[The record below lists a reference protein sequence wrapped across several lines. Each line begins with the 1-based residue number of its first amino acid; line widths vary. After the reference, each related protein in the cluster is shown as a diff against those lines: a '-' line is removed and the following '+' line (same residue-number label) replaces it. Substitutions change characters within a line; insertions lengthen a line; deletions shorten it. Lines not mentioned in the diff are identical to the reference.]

1 MTTAAEIQ
9 AKMDLLSANMDRL
22 DGITNGGPADTVS
35 TTGGSVPSW
44 AKFLADRELDAAYI
58 AAMAAAGLY
67 ASEADGLAATT
78 DGDYFLVKGS
88 GATFASLFL
97 NDGGSAVSQDLDI
110 PSAEASLN
118 TDYTFTHGS
127 GNRTSVAFIHDLGTG
142 SLNRS
147 GAALNPLID
156 GSLTPPGAYI
166 YLAPGAAVSG
176 RIVGYFPEQSENAS
190 WVADGMKL
198 TVGTAI
204 NYGTWEPVGL
214 KDVVWNSDGTPA
226 SATAVSL
233 GSSFAITGNVTE
245 ITFSNE
251 IPYEAYGIRGV
262 SGTVPASALGTGLAE
277 IEWKGRLTDVYGTE
291 KLPPSPSVGDVV
303 RKRPGGWE
311 AYNPNLNEPE
321 GRDLLN
327 HYWPCDEGQ
336 GTILK
341 DVIGGVEIDT
351 TDASLSGN
359 NSGGS
364 VTWDREGVLTLNNAW
379 FGTPSTVAA
388 RTLFLVYEV
397 PLRKS
402 VWVMTHPRNGDSLI
416 TSTYN
421 QSVTRLR
428 NISGPGIKDLHHR
441 TSDGLLGTGM
451 ALGGITGIW
460 VEKAAQQTGSIFFN
474 SGRADGSGASAQTY
488 RLLCVAT
495 ASGTLTLEQVK
506 KVRLFLAR
514 QLAKR
519 DQYMIPEVCPKQC
532 AVAVWSGESTHH
544 TNLIMDNDPTLSGDT
559 SLRKR
564 AYTNTFLTGV
574 DDPIGDGEV
583 NRPFEQLTYWMDQ
596 TDEGGYQIGNEGLSL
611 NVRARKMGP
620 LRGFAER
627 HLYAPNKFR
636 APLFHMKLAVGGTRI
651 APVGTVDADAGTV
664 SSVESRSP
672 TTGGVGLFPNV
683 LLQGFLQYEAE
694 LRRMGY
700 GIRHVHDFRAEGIND
715 AFYLSLSVLTS
726 SSVYQAWLQDE
737 HDDKKA
743 YLGIDPFPTA
753 ILVPHLPVPGAA
765 ETEVAQLGFVGGYTD
780 DATGQRRLTAL
791 LRIRQACRDF
801 ATANSDVTAFE
812 GDDYELNTANG
823 DSVHPSLQGLTDM
836 GADYRLAYDFTT
848 AFTEAF
854 DG

>member
-67 ASEADGLAATT
+67 ASEAAGLAATT

-88 GATFASLFL
+88 GSIFASLFL
-97 NDGGSAVSQDLDI
+97 NDSGSAVSQDLDI
-110 PSAEASLN
+110 PS
-118 TDYTFTHGS
+118 
-127 GNRTSVAFIHDLGTG
+127 
-142 SLNRS
+142 
-147 GAALNPLID
+147 
-156 GSLTPPGAYI
+156 
-166 YLAPGAAVSG
+166 
-176 RIVGYFPEQSENAS
+176 
-190 WVADGMKL
+190 
-198 TVGTAI
+198 
-204 NYGTWEPVGL
+204 
-214 KDVVWNSDGTPA
+214 
-226 SATAVSL
+226 
-233 GSSFAITGNVTE
+233 
-245 ITFSNE
+245 
-251 IPYEAYGIRGV
+251 
-262 SGTVPASALGTGLAE
+262 
-277 IEWKGRLTDVYGTE
+277 
-291 KLPPSPSVGDVV
+291 
-303 RKRPGGWE
+303 

-441 TSDGLLGTGM
+441 TSDGQLGTGM

-474 SGRADGSGASAQTY
+474 SGREDGSGASAQTY

-519 DQYMIPEVCPKQC
+519 GQYMIPEVCPKQC

-544 TNLIMDNDPTLSGDT
+544 TNLTMDNDPTLSGDT

-596 TDEGGYQIGNEGLSL
+596 TDESGYQIGNEGVSG
-611 NVRARKMGP
+611 NRARKMGP

-627 HLYAPNKFR
+627 HLYAANKFR

-664 SSVESRSP
+664 SVAESRSP
-672 TTGGVGLFPNV
+672 ATGGRSLFPNV